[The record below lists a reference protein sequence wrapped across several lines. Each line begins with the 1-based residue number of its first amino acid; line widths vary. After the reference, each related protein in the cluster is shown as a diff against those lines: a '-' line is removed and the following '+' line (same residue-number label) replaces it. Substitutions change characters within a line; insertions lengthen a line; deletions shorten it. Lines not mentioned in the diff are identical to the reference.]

1 MNRHTTVS
9 AYEAFCK
16 CEKQRGGSFNIS
28 ECWIETHSDDAE
40 NKKCTFLS
48 ISYLEKYLIISEHIL
63 NIFLNLM

>member
-16 CEKQRGGSFNIS
+16 FEEQRGGCFNEI
-28 ECWIETHSDDAE
+28 HSDAE

-48 ISYLEKYLIISEHIL
+48 ISYLEKYRIISEHIL